1 MKEETFLDFLRA
13 LGVALL
19 HSRESLQNL
28 NAHMTIA
35 PLLHNVKKRGGGGGG
50 GRTGKMLLREGGG
63 SAWAHFGTRG
73 RR

>member
-35 PLLHNVKKRGGGGGG
+35 PLLHNVKKGGGGGG
-50 GRTGKMLLREGGG
+50 AKKKNFFFKKREI
-63 SAWAHFGTRG
+63 
-73 RR
+73 